1 MLFYFFFFGGGGGF
15 QRMKR
20 KEAVIKSTLIVISVL
35 VMPSEVTTLISD
47 THHGIR
53 SEANHSHL
61 ISPAQ
66 LDGCFY
72 TDSYLNRR
80 HLKIRSDDIIYGTGS
95 SRSGEEE
102 RLKHHC
108 LQPRL
113 VVRRYEKEDVVRCL
127 DSLWVRKGS
136 RQPVYIAFVGDSTS
150 RQHFVSLV
158 RVSLLEINTFANIAN
173 R

>member
-1 MLFYFFFFGGGGGF
+1 
-15 QRMKR
+15 MKR
-20 KEAVIKSTLIVISVL
+20 KEAAIKSTLIVISLL

-47 THHGIR
+47 THHSIR

-80 HLKIRSDDIIYGTGS
+80 HLKIRSDDIIYGTGPS

-102 RLKHHC
+102 RLKHQC
-108 LQPRL
+108 LHQPRL

-158 RVSLLEINTFANIAN
+158 RVSLLDT
-173 R
+173 

>member
-1 MLFYFFFFGGGGGF
+1 
-15 QRMKR
+15 MKR

-47 THHGIR
+47 THHHSIR
-53 SEANHSHL
+53 SEANHNRL
-61 ISPAQ
+61 ISAPAQ

-102 RLKHHC
+102 RLKHQC
-108 LQPRL
+108 LNSAST
-113 VVRRYEKEDVVRCL
+113 CC
-127 DSLWVRKGS
+127 SAIRKG
-136 RQPVYIAFVGDSTS
+136 RCRPLLRFFVGAKG
-150 RQHFVSLV
+150 Q
-158 RVSLLEINTFANIAN
+158 
-173 R
+173 